1 MTEEILAVVKIGP
14 KNLIT
19 LPKPVREL
27 LGVGEGDRVVFV
39 KRDGE
44 IVVRPA
50 RLKVS
55 PAR

>member
-1 MTEEILAVVKIGP
+1 MTEEILAVVKISP

-27 LGVGEGDRVVFV
+27 LGVKEGDRVMFV
-39 KRDGE
+39 KKGE
-44 IVVRPA
+44 EVVVRPA

-55 PAR
+55 PV